1 MRFTLKSSKKD
12 PVKTYVSEDGFYK
25 IIYRPSKKTYELKKI
40 SLFDILGE
48 TLGNF
53 TTLEEAIAN
62 AN

>member
-12 PVKTYVSEDGFYK
+12 PVKIYVSEDGFYK
-25 IIYRPSKKTYELKKI
+25 IIYRSSKKVYELKKI

-53 TTLEEAIAN
+53 TTLEEAIVN

>member
-25 IIYRPSKKTYELKKI
+25 IIYRPSKKTYELKRI
-40 SLFDILGE
+40 SLFDIFGE

-53 TTLEEAIAN
+53 ITLEEAIAN